1 MPEDDRKDATS
12 DAVGREIEAAMS
24 GQVSGLP
31 PDQADAL
38 REKIRLRVREEIER
52 DLRAR
57 TASDRRDAAHLA
69 KEARKKEKHA
79 EEGETFLRFNRNFRF
94 QHMVM
99 FSSVILL
106 IVTGMPLKFPNFILS
121 RFVINF
127 WGGIQYSTIVHRI
140 GAGMLIYFMVHHF
153 LYTILTRDGRRDFLL
168 LLPKLGDA
176 KDIAHNIRHFLGKLP
191 DKPRF
196 GRFSYIEKF
205 DYWAVYWGCI
215 IMIGSGLFL
224 WFETDVL
231 RFLPKYALDVAHEMH
246 SDEAMLATLAIVI
259 WHFYNVHFNPD
270 AFPMNPA
277 WLTGCISDEEM
288 ARDHP
293 VEKVER
299 DATVA
304 EEAQPKQPAH

>member
-1 MPEDDRKDATS
+1 MSEDDRKDATR
-12 DAVGREIEAAMS
+12 DAVGREIEAAMNE
-24 GQVSGLP
+24 QVSGLP
-31 PDQADAL
+31 PEKAEAL

-57 TASDRRDAAHLA
+57 TASDRRDAAQLA

-106 IVTGMPLKFPNFILS
+106 IVTGMPLKFPNFLLS

-127 WGGIQYSTIVHRI
+127 WGGIRNSTIVHRV
-140 GAGMLIYFMVHHF
+140 GAGMLIYFMVHHLF
-153 LYTILTRDGRRDFLL
+153 YTILTRDGRRDFWL
-168 LLPKLGDA
+168 LLPSLQDA
-176 KDIAHNIRHFLGKLP
+176 KDIAQNVRHFLGKTP

-215 IMIGSGLFL
+215 IMIGSGLVL
-224 WFETDVL
+224 WFENVVM
-231 RFLPKYALDVAHEMH
+231 RFFPKYVTDVAHEMH

-270 AFPMNPA
+270 RFPGTLLWWHGRM
-277 WLTGCISDEEM
+277 SEHEMKEEHPLELEEIV
-288 ARDHP
+288 ARRAR
-293 VEKVER
+293 ES
-299 DATVA
+299 A
-304 EEAQPKQPAH
+304 EVTNR